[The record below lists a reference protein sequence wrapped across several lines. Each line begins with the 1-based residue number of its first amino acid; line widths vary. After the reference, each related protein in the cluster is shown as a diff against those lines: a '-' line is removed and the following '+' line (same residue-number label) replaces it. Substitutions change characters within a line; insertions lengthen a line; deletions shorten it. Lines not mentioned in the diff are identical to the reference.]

1 MRGAKVY
8 SASQAVLGAVLCAV
22 GIAVVVA
29 TLAAGGGPFAI
40 GVLVGVG
47 FAVLGGMRVW
57 LATRGGAGGAEGD
70 R

>member
-1 MRGAKVY
+1 MKGAKVY
-8 SASQAVLGAVLCAV
+8 SASQMVLGAVLCAV
-22 GIAVVVA
+22 GLAVVVA

-57 LATRGGAGGAEGD
+57 LATRGGGRDTEGG

>member
-1 MRGAKVY
+1 MKGAKVY
-8 SASQAVLGAVLCAV
+8 SASRVVLGVALCAV
-22 GIAVVVA
+22 GLAVVVA

-47 FAVLGGMRVW
+47 FAVVGAMRVW
-57 LATRGGAGGAEGD
+57 IATRGGGGEEGG

>member
-1 MRGAKVY
+1 MKAY
-8 SASQAVLGAVLCAV
+8 SAAQVVLGGVLCAV
-22 GIAVVVA
+22 GLAVVVT

-57 LATRGGAGGAEGD
+57 IATRGGRGPEGGS
-70 R
+70 

>member
-1 MRGAKVY
+1 VKVY
-8 SASQAVLGAVLCAV
+8 SASQMVLGAVLCVV
-22 GIAVVVA
+22 GLAVVVT

-47 FAVLGGMRVW
+47 FAVLGAMRVW
-57 LATRGGAGGAEGD
+57 IATRGGGGETE